1 MLFPYLP
8 FYYFYYFYILLYQT
22 VVLKSSIMWFIF
34 LYYLALRI
42 KKLANEFKFAF
53 QVCRY
58 ASGDISFHTHDCYE
72 LVYYLGGSGTTQIG
86 ESLYAYQPQYYAI
99 IAPNTRHNESHAL
112 MSEVICVGFV
122 PQNAAMI
129 GSGLYCDTNNRIL
142 QLVRDL
148 ECEARCQQTLYQ
160 DMIAFKIG
168 ELLIEFARAQTSSQ
182 PAEKN
187 LIYVTQ
193 FIAENYH
200 QNITVK
206 QLADLCGY
214 SYHYFRHLFKRQ
226 FGLSP
231 INYIINVRIGKA
243 AQLLTQTNLS
253 VTEIANICGFS
264 ETSQFSALFKRFH
277 GLSPYQFKRGNH
289 LG

>member
-1 MLFPYLP
+1 MISS
-8 FYYFYYFYILLYQT
+8 FYDFKYDILLYQT

-42 KKLANEFKFAF
+42 TKLSNEFKFAF

-58 ASGDISFHTHDCYE
+58 VNGDISFHMHDCYE
-72 LVYYLGGSGTTQIG
+72 LVYYVGGSGTTQIA
-86 ESLYAYQPQYYAI
+86 ESLYAYQPHYYAI
-99 IAPNTRHNESHAL
+99 IAPNTRHNETHAL

-122 PQNAAMI
+122 PQNAIMI
-129 GSGLYCDTNNRIL
+129 ESGLYCDANNCIL
-142 QLVRDL
+142 HLVRDL
-148 ECEARCQQTLYQ
+148 EREARCQQTLYQ
-160 DMIAFKIG
+160 DMIALKIG

-200 QNITVK
+200 QNITVN
-206 QLADLCGY
+206 QLAGLCGY

-243 AQLLTQTNLS
+243 TQLLTQTSLS

-264 ETSQFSALFKRFH
+264 EASQFSALFKRFH
-277 GLSPYQFKRGNH
+277 GISPYQFKRLKH
-289 LG
+289 